1 MAILPRSSSLC
12 FTFELFN
19 LQLELALLG
28 NCNLCVLYASKD
40 RLEEDCC
47 GLHRVREGGKQRGEG
62 NMRVQTLLS
71 RIELVDKEKYECSVC
86 NDSVFSR

>member
-28 NCNLCVLYASKD
+28 NYDVYVSRERLKENLIVAVRMESQKV
-40 RLEEDCC
+40 EN
-47 GLHRVREGGKQRGEG
+47 HRGGG
-62 NMRVQTLLS
+62 VT
-71 RIELVDKEKYECSVC
+71 
-86 NDSVFSR
+86 

>member
-28 NCNLCVLYASKD
+28 NNNVYVSKERLKENLIVV
-40 RLEEDCC
+40 
-47 GLHRVREGGKQRGEG
+47 VRTESEKVENHTGS
-62 NMRVQTLLS
+62 NMRVTQSGLS
-71 RIELVDKEKYECSVC
+71 GKRSCYYYVC
-86 NDSVFSR
+86 